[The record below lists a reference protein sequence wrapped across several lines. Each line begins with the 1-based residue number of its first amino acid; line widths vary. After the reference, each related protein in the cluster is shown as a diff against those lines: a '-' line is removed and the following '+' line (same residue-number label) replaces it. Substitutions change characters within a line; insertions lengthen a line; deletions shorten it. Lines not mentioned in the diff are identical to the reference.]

1 MSRLEELEKLAE
13 LKKKKILSEAEFE
26 SQKKALLS
34 ENLKEVEKGTAKSRL
49 AYLLLAWFLGVLG
62 IHNFYIGRNG
72 VAIAQLL
79 ITLLIGIFIVPLI
92 AVWIWVLI
100 EMVTVTQDA
109 SGQPMSW
116 P

>member
-1 MSRLEELEKLAE
+1 MSRLVELEKLAE
-13 LKKKKILSEAEFE
+13 LKKKKILSQEEFE
-26 SQKKALLS
+26 RQKKALLA
-34 ENLKEVEKGTAKSRL
+34 ENLREVEKQAAKSRL

-72 VAIAQLL
+72 VGLAQLL
-79 ITLLIGIFIVPLI
+79 ITLLTGIFILPLI
-92 AVWIWVLI
+92 VVGIWVLI
-100 EMVTVTQDA
+100 EMVTITRDG